1 MEEKLLKLAREMA
14 RVADSTAKDITG
26 AIDVTAQKKLSK
38 LIVELTKLTG
48 KGGKFSA
55 NIKTLR
61 SAVEIIRGIDDLRTD
76 PQLQKAM
83 KKYNVSFAELATL
96 NNSYVNT
103 AFEIATKSALAED
116 VTASALALVE
126 ATLSKEALNYTL
138 GSSIISTV
146 KQTILSKGTI
156 GELEDNLMQLM
167 FGNEGNG
174 GIIDANV
181 SRIARDSVFQ
191 YNRDYL
197 NAISAGIDIEY
208 YLYAGSEIKS
218 SRPFCKDRNDEVWS
232 KEEVISWNKLDW
244 QGKKEGNIFSNVG
257 GYNCRHRLLPY
268 PAELVE
274 KK

>member
-14 RVADSTAKDITG
+14 RVADTTANDITS
-26 AIDVTAQKKLSK
+26 AIDTSAQKKIKQL
-38 LIVELTKLTG
+38 VVDLTKLTG

-61 SAVEIIRGIDDLRTD
+61 SAVAVVRDIEDLRND

-83 KKYNVSFAELATL
+83 KSYNLSFAELATL
-96 NNSYVNT
+96 NNSYINS

-126 ATLSKEALNYTL
+126 ATLSKEVLSHTL
-138 GSSIISTV
+138 GSAIVQTV
-146 KQTILSKGTI
+146 KQTILSNGTI
-156 GELEDNLMQLM
+156 GELEDNLTQLM
-167 FGNEGNG
+167 FGNDGNG
-174 GIIDANV
+174 GLIDANV

-197 NAISAGIDIEY
+197 NAISAGLEIEY

-218 SRPFCKDRNDEVWS
+218 SRQFCKDRNDEVW
-232 KEEVISWNKLDW
+232 KTEEVISWNKLDW

>member
-14 RVADSTAKDITG
+14 RVADATAKDITG
-26 AIDVTAQKKLSK
+26 AIDVTAQKKLSQ

-96 NNSYVNT
+96 NNSYINT

-167 FGNEGNG
+167 FGNDGNG

-218 SRPFCKDRNDEVWS
+218 SRQFCKDRNDEVWS